1 MLMPKESAAPK
12 AKRAAAPS
20 RASVGSSP
28 SPARAARHTPAAITA
43 SITPATGEIRS
54 PAATAIRAAI
64 APSVEAI
71 GETTPTLPSLT
82 ARYARSRPNT
92 LPPPATTSRPMVGP
106 SRFAGSLK
114 TTSGSTMANPTS
126 ITQESVEPAPI
137 SRAERDEQIV
147 VTVHMI
153 AAPRPPRIA
162 SMPFPTGCDSSWQ
175 AHRATLGANRW
186 KPGESPD
193 MSVDADVVRRLKAR
207 EDELFRHAHP
217 QSLDLLERARA
228 SMPNGVP
235 MAWLADSGT
244 YDHTPVWVTEG
255 RASRFRCVDG
265 HGYVDFNVADMSM
278 FCGYAPEP
286 VVEAVSRRMAA
297 GNQFLLPV
305 EDSIWV
311 AEELS
316 RRWGLPKWQFTLSAS
331 QANSELI
338 RVARVATG
346 RPRVLMFEG
355 KYHGHF
361 DQALVTLEDG
371 REVPEELGLPP
382 DVTEQ
387 TRVVPFNDLDAVV
400 RALEPRDV
408 AAVLLEPAMT
418 NNQGLILPDAG
429 FHEGLRS
436 ITRETGSVLA
446 YDETHTL
453 VCGPGGLTRIWNLEP
468 DAVSLGKSIAAGVPI
483 GAYGMT
489 EELASVFENQDASES
504 GHAPHGVATGGTLF
518 ANALTAAAARAAAR

>member
-1 MLMPKESAAPK
+1 MP
-12 AKRAAAPS
+12 
-20 RASVGSSP
+20 
-28 SPARAARHTPAAITA
+28 T
-43 SITPATGEIRS
+43 
-54 PAATAIRAAI
+54 
-64 APSVEAI
+64 
-71 GETTPTLPSLT
+71 
-82 ARYARSRPNT
+82 
-92 LPPPATTSRPMVGP
+92 
-106 SRFAGSLK
+106 
-114 TTSGSTMANPTS
+114 
-126 ITQESVEPAPI
+126 
-137 SRAERDEQIV
+137 
-147 VTVHMI
+147 
-153 AAPRPPRIA
+153 
-162 SMPFPTGCDSSWQ
+162 
-175 AHRATLGANRW
+175 
-186 KPGESPD
+186 
-193 MSVDADVVRRLKAR
+193 VDAAVVRRLKAR
-207 EDELFRHAHP
+207 EDEWFRDAHP
-217 QSLDLLERARA
+217 RSLDLLERARA

-244 YDHTPVWVTEG
+244 YDHPPVWVTEG
-255 RASRFRCVDG
+255 RGSRFRCVDG
-265 HGYVDFNVADMSM
+265 HEYVDFNVADMSM

-286 VVEAVSRRMAA
+286 VVEAVSRRMVA

-331 QANSELI
+331 QANTELI

-346 RPRVLMFEG
+346 RPRVLLFEG

-382 DVTEQ
+382 DVTAQ
-387 TRVVPFNDLDAVV
+387 TRVVPFNDLEAVS

-408 AAVLLEPAMT
+408 AVVLLEPAMT

-429 FHEGLRS
+429 FHEGLRR
-436 ITRETGSVLA
+436 ITRETGTVLA

-489 EELASVFENQDASES
+489 EDLATVFEHPDVSDPA
-504 GHAPHGVATGGTLF
+504 HAPHGVATGGTLF
-518 ANALTAAAARAAAR
+518 ANALTAAAARAALGEVLTEDAYAHTAKLGTRLADGMEAAVQDVDLPWTIHRFFPRSGYTFAPRLPRDAAEARASEDRPLVHLIRVYLANREVWEAIPGAGPTVPVPATEDDVDRYTSAFAELLGELAS

>member
-1 MLMPKESAAPK
+1 
-12 AKRAAAPS
+12 
-20 RASVGSSP
+20 
-28 SPARAARHTPAAITA
+28 
-43 SITPATGEIRS
+43 
-54 PAATAIRAAI
+54 
-64 APSVEAI
+64 
-71 GETTPTLPSLT
+71 
-82 ARYARSRPNT
+82 
-92 LPPPATTSRPMVGP
+92 
-106 SRFAGSLK
+106 
-114 TTSGSTMANPTS
+114 
-126 ITQESVEPAPI
+126 
-137 SRAERDEQIV
+137 
-147 VTVHMI
+147 
-153 AAPRPPRIA
+153 
-162 SMPFPTGCDSSWQ
+162 
-175 AHRATLGANRW
+175 
-186 KPGESPD
+186 
-193 MSVDADVVRRLKAR
+193 MSVDADVVRRLKGR
-207 EDELFRHAHP
+207 EDERFRDAHP
-217 QSLDLLERARA
+217 RSLDLLERARA

-235 MAWLADSGT
+235 MAWLADPGT
-244 YDHTPVWVTEG
+244 YDHLPVWVAEG
-255 RASRFRCVDG
+255 KGSRFRCVDG
-265 HGYVDFNVADMSM
+265 HEYVDFNVADMSM
-278 FCGYAPEP
+278 FCGYAPDP

-331 QANSELI
+331 QANTELI

-346 RPRVLMFEG
+346 RPRVLLFEG

-387 TRVVPFNDLDAVV
+387 TRVVPFNALEAVG
-400 RALEPRDV
+400 RALEARDV

-436 ITRETGSVLA
+436 ITRETGTVLA

-483 GAYGMT
+483 GVYGMT

-518 ANALTAAAARAAAR
+518 ANALTAAAARAALGEVLTEDAYAHTAKLGTRLADGMEAAVHDADLPWTIHRFFPRSGYTFARRLPRDATEARASEDRPLVHLIRVYLANRGVWEAVPGAGPTVAVPATEDDADRYTSAFADLLGELTS